1 MRIAMYEAL
10 ADDLN
15 PWWRDPDARRA
26 RAYPVPRHLQ
36 PRLLRQILNLG
47 DRRAQ
52 VVEGPRQVGKT
63 VMLRQLADDLLDRDW
78 PPGNLTYFDFS
89 DERLTKKVFPRDVAA
104 FRPPSARP
112 DHPQVLLFD
121 EVTSAPDWD
130 RWLKRAV
137 DESERGEGAGRLRIV
152 ATDSSSTLL
161 RAGATESGLGRWDEH
176 TLETLNFSEVVDLAA
191 ADVAVDRE
199 NPEWRRSILSDRPGL
214 LGVYLRNGGFPRSI
228 KDWDSPSSSETLRA
242 DVFDRGVR
250 RDLGQLGLVD
260 ERIQQFFAFLME
272 VSGGEL
278 NVAERAGQLGADDR
292 TVRAWLTALAGTRL
306 LWVLPRFG
314 SQAPKRLG
322 SQPKIYACDPGIVS
336 AFALGAEESS
346 LVGRQVEAAV
356 FRHLREAAA
365 KKHGRLSFFREK
377 GGETEADFVFE
388 PGVGSGRVVFECTA
402 SRTVRP
408 AKVATLERARAATKG
423 VRAVLLSASL
433 VESRNPGQ
441 VWQVPLQSF
450 LLAPDQFLELE
461 GGRA

>member
-1 MRIAMYEAL
+1 MYQAL

-15 PWWRDPDARRA
+15 PWWRDPSARRA
-26 RAYPVPRHLQ
+26 RAYPVRRHLQ
-36 PRLLRQILNLG
+36 PKLLRQVLNLG

-63 VMLRQLADDLLDRDW
+63 VMLRQLADDLLDRGW
-78 PPGNLTYFDFS
+78 PPGNITYFDFS
-89 DERLTKKVFPRDVAA
+89 DERLTEKVFPRNVEA
-104 FRPPSARP
+104 FRPLSSRP
-112 DHPQVLLFD
+112 EHPQVLLLD
-121 EVTSAPDWD
+121 EVTSAPDWN

-161 RAGATESGLGRWDEH
+161 RKGATESGLGRWDEH
-176 TLETLNFSEVVDLAA
+176 VVETLNLAEVVDLAS

-199 NPEWRRSILSDRPGL
+199 DPDWRQRFLADRPGL
-214 LGVYLRNGGFPRSI
+214 LGVYLRNGGFPRSV

-250 RDLGQLGLVD
+250 RDLGQLELVD

-278 NVAERAGQLGADDR
+278 NVKERAGQLGADER

-306 LWVLPRFG
+306 LWALPRFG
-314 SQAPKRLG
+314 LQAPKRLG
-322 SQPKIYACDPGIVS
+322 SQPKVYACDPGVVT
-336 AFALGAEESS
+336 AFAIGTEEST

-365 KKHGRLSFFREK
+365 KKHGRVSFFRDK
-377 GGETEADFVFE
+377 GGEVEADFLFE
-388 PGVGSGRVVFECTA
+388 PEVGSGRVIFECTA
-402 SRTVRP
+402 SRTVRT
-408 AKVATLERARAATKG
+408 AKVATLKRASAATKA
-423 VRAVLLSASL
+423 VRAVFLSASL
-433 VESRNPGQ
+433 EENQIPGEM
-441 VWQVPLQSF
+441 WQASLQSF
-450 LLAPDQFLELE
+450 LLAPDRFLEVE
-461 GGRA
+461 GGRT